1 MSGKR
6 LVASEQGFSLLEV
19 LIAVTVLTIGLLGVL
34 MFQITAIKGNALANE
49 AVTATY
55 FAQEQIE
62 IFQRTAFGSIISSTT
77 GVDFTLHQPKY
88 EDLPALT
95 TNLSMSKQIKSGKYI
110 YRVWEVVPT
119 PQTSLTLKTITV
131 WGCWADE
138 KGKWHNVQLVTR
150 KGDVS

>member
-1 MSGKR
+1 MNGKH

-19 LIAVTVLTIGLLGVL
+19 LIAVTILTIGLLGVL

-62 IFQRTAFGSIISSTT
+62 IFQRTTFGSINSST
-77 GVDFTLHQPKY
+77 GVDTSLHQPIY
-88 EDLPALT
+88 ADLPALT
-95 TNLSMSKQIKSGKYI
+95 DNAAMSKPIKSGKHI
-110 YRVWEVVPT
+110 YRVWEVVHT
-119 PQTSLTLKTITV
+119 PLTSSTLKTITV

-138 KGKWHNVQLVTR
+138 KGKWHSVQLVTR
-150 KGDVS
+150 KGNVS